1 MTICDYHDSLFAW
14 NPPVTRATIM
24 QVVFLRSP
32 LHILLLVF
40 LVAGYLAIRIYRR
53 RGRPPYPPGPRPLPL
68 VGNLFDIPKEF
79 SWLSYAQLSKKH
91 GDVLS
96 FHVFGKVI
104 VVLNSLKAN
113 KDLLER
119 RADMY
124 SDRPVIPI
132 VEMMKWGWIVTFSRY
147 TESWRLKRKLL
158 DRSLRPAAL
167 TGYHPL
173 METKAHALLTQLL
186 SNPEQLEAYLHQFV
200 VFR

>member
-1 MTICDYHDSLFAW
+1 
-14 NPPVTRATIM
+14 M

-91 GDVLS
+91 GMVYFGGKAALTERMTGDVLS

-119 RADMY
+119 RADIY

-132 VEMMKWGWIVTFSRY
+132 VEMYIFPAEHSRMHGV
-147 TESWRLKRKLL
+147 L
-158 DRSLRPAAL
+158 
-167 TGYHPL
+167 
-173 METKAHALLTQLL
+173 
-186 SNPEQLEAYLHQFV
+186 
-200 VFR
+200 